1 MISADQIKTLRE
13 RTGISIAQCKKAL
26 EEAGGDIDK
35 ALGALKAQGA
45 AIADK
50 KSDRELGAGVVRA
63 YIHSTDN
70 LGVLLEVH
78 TETDF
83 VAKNDELKAL
93 VDDIAMHI
101 AASGPADIAEL
112 LEQDFIKDP
121 GAKVNDIIKG
131 AIQKF
136 GERVEIIRFARFDS
150 NS

>member
-1 MISADQIKTLRE
+1 MISAEQIKTLRT

-35 ALGALKAQGA
+35 ALEALKVQGA

-50 KSDRELGAGVVRA
+50 KSDRELGAGIVRA
-63 YIHSTDN
+63 YVHATDH
-70 LGVLLEVH
+70 LGVLIEVH

-93 VDDIAMHI
+93 ADDIAMHI
-101 AASGPADIAEL
+101 AAAGPADVAEL
-112 LEQDFIKDP
+112 LEQEFIKDP
-121 GAKVNDIIKG
+121 SLKISDVIKG

-136 GERVEIIRFARFDS
+136 GERVEVIRFARFDS